1 MSFDINETSAQIG
14 ESFNLP
20 VKEQISVHYQSGD
33 EKVAQV
39 DDNGYVKIV
48 GQGTTYITATAN
60 GGSFAACKINATKA
74 GDIPATTEPA
84 TTEPATTEPATTLPG
99 STAEPETN
107 PGPTSSVA
115 TPDSPNATGG
125 STTSNGTV
133 QTSDSA
139 MAIVLLVLLLAA
151 TGVVVIVRKKKA

>member
-84 TTEPATTEPATTLPG
+84 TTEPATTLPG

>member
-60 GGSFAACKINATKA
+60 GGSFSACKITATKA
-74 GDIPATTEPA
+74 GDIPATTEP
-84 TTEPATTEPATTLPG
+84 PTTLPG

-115 TPDSPNATGG
+115 TPDSPNATSG